1 MIARAGFFLAAL
13 LVLSSAST
21 MAFADDGATEP
32 ARRAYVEGLRL
43 RDAGDVEGSLR
54 KLREAH
60 ELYPTA
66 VTALEYG
73 RALRFARRLI
83 EARELLRSVRD
94 MPRRPNESDKS
105 EASRAEAERLASDL
119 AARVPSLEVVV
130 VFPDDCAGCSTSQI
144 TIDGRPANGAV
155 AVDPGRHTV
164 QAVAGGIVRD
174 SEIELGEGQ
183 KRRVV
188 LRFPAVV
195 RSGMDAGAGPGALTY
210 AGLGVAG
217 AALAVGT
224 VTGIVTLVAAGRM
237 ERCDDVNKVCPED
250 VHVERAQTF
259 GWISTVSFAIMGAGL
274 LVGGI
279 GLWSAKSPRRA
290 GVHPLVGLG
299 QAGLGGAF

>member
-1 MIARAGFFLAAL
+1 MSARAGFLAAL
-13 LVLSSAST
+13 LALSFSS
-21 MAFADDGATEP
+21 MALADDGATEP

-73 RALRFARRLI
+73 RALRIARRLI
-83 EARELLRSVRD
+83 EARDLLRSVHD

-105 EASRAEAERLASDL
+105 EASRAEAERLATDL
-119 AARVPSLEVVV
+119 AGRVPSLEVVV
-130 VFPDDCAGCSTSQI
+130 TFPDDCGGCAASQI

-174 SEIELGEGQ
+174 SEIELVEGQ

-188 LRFPAVV
+188 LRFPAMV
-195 RSGMDAGAGPGALTY
+195 RGGAGATSGPGALTY
-210 AGLGVAG
+210 AGFGVAG
-217 AALAVGT
+217 AGLVVGT

-259 GWISTVSFAIMGAGL
+259 GWVSTVSFAIMGAGL

-279 GLWSAKSPRRA
+279 GLWSAKSPRSA
-290 GVHPLVGLG
+290 SIHPLVGLG
-299 QAGLGGAF
+299 HAGVGGAF

>member
-1 MIARAGFFLAAL
+1 MIARATSVLAAF
-13 LVLSSAST
+13 LVLSGAGDA
-21 MAFADDGATEP
+21 MADDAATEP

-43 RDAGDVEGSLR
+43 RDAGDVDGSLR

-73 RALRFARRLI
+73 RALRVARRLI
-83 EARELLRSVRD
+83 EARELLRSVHD

-105 EASRAEAERLASDL
+105 EASRTEAERLATDVSG
-119 AARVPSLEVVV
+119 RIPSLEVVV
-130 VFPDDCAGCSTSQI
+130 TFPVDCDGCAASQV
-144 TIDGRPANGAV
+144 TIDGRPADGPV

-174 SEIELGEGQ
+174 SEVELAEGQ

-195 RSGMDAGAGPGALTY
+195 RGAAQSDGGVGGWTY
-210 AGLGVAG
+210 AGFGVAG
-217 AALAVGT
+217 AGLVVGT

-237 ERCDDVNKVCPED
+237 DRCDDVNKVCPED

-259 GWISTVSFAIMGAGL
+259 GWISTISFAVMGAGL
-274 LVGGI
+274 VVGGV
-279 GLWSAKSPRRA
+279 GLWSAKRSRSA
-290 GVHPLVGLG
+290 GVHPVVGLG
-299 QAGLGGAF
+299 HAGLEGAF

>member
-1 MIARAGFFLAAL
+1 MSARAGSLAAL
-13 LVLSSAST
+13 LVLSCASV
-21 MAFADDGATEP
+21 AFADDGATEP

-73 RALRFARRLI
+73 RALRIVRRLI
-83 EARELLRSVRD
+83 EARELLRSVHD

-105 EASRAEAERLASDL
+105 EASRAEAERLAADL
-119 AARVPSLEVVV
+119 SARVPSLEVVV
-130 VFPDDCAGCSTSQI
+130 TFPSDCDGCEASQI
-144 TIDGRPANGAV
+144 TIDGRPATGAV

-174 SEIELGEGQ
+174 SEIEVVEGQ

-195 RSGMDAGAGPGALTY
+195 RGGAASGGGGPGALTY
-210 AGLGVAG
+210 AGFGVAG
-217 AALAVGT
+217 AGLVVGT

-237 ERCDDVNKVCPED
+237 DRCDDVNKVCPED

-259 GWISTVSFAIMGAGL
+259 GWISTVSFAVMGAGL

-279 GLWSAKSPRRA
+279 GLWSAKSPRTA
-290 GVHPLVGLG
+290 GIHPVVGLG
-299 QAGLGGAF
+299 QAGVGGAF